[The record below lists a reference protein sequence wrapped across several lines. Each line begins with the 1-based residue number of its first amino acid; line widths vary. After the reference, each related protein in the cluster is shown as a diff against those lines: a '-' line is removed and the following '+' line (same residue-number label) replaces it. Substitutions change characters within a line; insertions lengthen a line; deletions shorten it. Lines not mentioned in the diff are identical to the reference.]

1 MGELKKLEIIG
12 YKDKGFASKTGN
24 SFSVMVN
31 PSEYDESKAI
41 FYSTDKA
48 IDGGN
53 APVYQGYK
61 DEKVC
66 IDFMLDS
73 TGVLADWTNPG
84 SFLSKPPLSVTVKGL
99 VDTVYTYVGGTHEPP
114 YLNISWGSIN
124 FNGRLE
130 NMTVKYVLFT
140 SDGEPLRAKVKLE
153 ILRYVDEETQKR
165 MKNKSSP
172 DLSHQVMVKAGDT
185 LPALCMQIYKSAAY
199 CVEVARVNGLN
210 GFRNIEPGTLLLFP
224 PLTNE

>member
-31 PSEYDESKAI
+31 PGDYDENKFI
-41 FYSTDKA
+41 LYSTDKA

-53 APVYQGYK
+53 APVYQGYE
-61 DEKVC
+61 DEKTSFE
-66 IDFMLDS
+66 FMLDS
-73 TGVLADWTNPG
+73 TGALVDWTSPA
-84 SFLSKPPLSVTVKGL
+84 SFLSKPPLSVMVKEL

-114 YLNISWGSIN
+114 YLSIN
-124 FNGRLE
+124 WGALSYNGRLR
-130 NMTVKYVLFT
+130 NMAIKYVLFT
-140 SDGEPLRAKVKLE
+140 SDGEPLRAKVRLSFLK
-153 ILRYVDEETQKR
+153 YVDEETQKR